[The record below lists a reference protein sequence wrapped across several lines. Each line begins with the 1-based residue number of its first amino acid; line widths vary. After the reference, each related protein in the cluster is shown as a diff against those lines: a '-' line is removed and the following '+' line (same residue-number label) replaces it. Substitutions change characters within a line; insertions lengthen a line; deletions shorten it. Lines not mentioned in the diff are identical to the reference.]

1 MLSRWAA
8 AWWRKRWTYEPP
20 LRRSRQCGVAVA
32 RPAAPSAPRPS
43 PLVLPSL
50 VPSLLQ
56 LVGDSSQRRPD
67 LLEPLDD
74 LSQHRVV
81 LVCHHSLLSVSRPQR
96 IPHPLLKGRPHVRRS
111 GGPPVETPL
120 PVLAEGAGLVV
131 SALHLHLRYSLDPF
145 CFRQLRQPKVTLR
158 QPHRTLMP
166 HRQLQALRGDE
177 DPVVPG
183 VPDAA
188 LLEAD
193 PVLLTDLL
201 RLVLLGDLDDAQ
213 NDALQALPLGLADPE
228 LAEKLRADL
237 GLVGPPVG
245 HLLRRLPVQVPLA
258 PTGKFLHPGIQPGRD
273 PDRPPIL
280 QPSQLRGHRT
290 LDDGTNQLEWELPR
304 YVP

>member
-81 LVCHHSLLSVSRPQR
+81 LVCHHSLLSVSRPRR
-96 IPHPLLKGRPHVRRS
+96 IPHPLLKGRPHVRWPGR
-111 GGPPVETPL
+111 PPVEAPL

-131 SALHLHLRYSLDPF
+131 PALHLHLRYSLDPF

-183 VPDAA
+183 VADAA
-188 LLEAD
+188 LLETH
-193 PVLLTDLL
+193 PMLPTDLL
-201 RLVLLGDLDDAQ
+201 RLVLVGDLDDAQ
-213 NDALQALPLGLADPE
+213 NDALQALPLGLADPQLPQE
-228 LAEKLRADL
+228 LRAHL
-237 GLVGPPVG
+237 GLVGPPVRDLFG
-245 HLLRRLPVQVPLA
+245 GLPVEVPLA
-258 PTGKFLHPGIQPGRD
+258 TAREFLHPGIQPRRD
-273 PDRPPIL
+273 PHWPPIL
-280 QPSQLRGHRT
+280 QHC
-290 LDDGTNQLEWELPR
+290 
-304 YVP
+304 